1 MTLSIKNNPKYAKI
15 LHWGK
20 LITITGSAQ
29 LIIQAIAFIC
39 GITIIRLLP
48 VREYAFYTLANTTL
62 GAMSMLSDGGITYG
76 VMAEGGKVWQD
87 KNKLGIVLNTGLTL
101 RRKFATICIVLGMP
115 LLLFLLIQHG
125 ASWLMSSLIVLSLVP
140 AFLVALS
147 GSLLEI
153 VPKLHQNIV
162 ALQKIQVLNNIGRM
176 ISLYLTI
183 FLFPFAFVAIFAAGL
198 PQVWANFK
206 LRRLTKQNAYAPNNE
221 IDPIVRKRILNI
233 VKRILPDA
241 AYYSISGQISIWLI
255 SVFGTTSSI
264 AQIGALGRLATMLT
278 ILTVLFSTL
287 VSPRFARLPLEK
299 SLLLKRFVPIL
310 LSLFGISIVII
321 ISTYLLAN
329 PILWVLGKNYHGLQK
344 EIVLMMISSCLT
356 FVSSATFSVYSTKGW
371 ALNPL
376 ITIPI
381 SICSIIL
388 GIFLINIHSLAG
400 ILELNIF
407 TATSTTII
415 HIIYSFYKILN
426 IKSVGH
432 ER

>member
-1 MTLSIKNNPKYAKI
+1 MSFSIKNNPKYAKV

-48 VREYAFYTLANTTL
+48 IREYAFYTLANTTL
-62 GAMSMLSDGGITYG
+62 GTMTMLSDGGITYG

-87 KNKLGIVLNTGLTL
+87 KIKLGIVLNTGLNL
-101 RRKFATICIVLGMP
+101 RRKFATICILLGMP
-115 LLLFLLIQHG
+115 LLLILLIQHG
-125 ASWLMSSLIVLSLVP
+125 ASLLMSLLIIASLVP
-140 AFLVALS
+140 AFLVTLS

-162 ALQKIQVLNNIGRM
+162 ALQKIQVLNNIGRI

-183 FLFPFAFVAIFAAGL
+183 FLFPFAGVAIFAAGV
-198 PQVWANFK
+198 PQVWANIK
-206 LRRLTKQNAYAPNNE
+206 LRRLTKQNAYAANNE
-221 IDPIVRKRILNI
+221 TDPIVKKRILNI

-241 AYYSISGQISIWLI
+241 AYYSVSGQISIWLI
-255 SVFGTTSSI
+255 SFFGTTSSI
-264 AQIGALGRLATMLT
+264 AEIGALGRLATVLT

-287 VSPRFARLPLEK
+287 VSPRFARLPYDT
-299 SLLLKRFVPIL
+299 SVLLKRFVPIL
-310 LSLFGISIVII
+310 FSLFAISIVIVL
-321 ISTYLLAN
+321 TTFLLSHQ
-329 PILWVLGKNYHGLQK
+329 ILWVLGKNYHGLKK
-344 EIVLMMISSCLT
+344 ELVLMMISSCLT
-356 FVSSATFSVYSTKGW
+356 FISSVTFSVYSTKGW

-381 SICSIIL
+381 SVSSIIL

-407 TATSTTII
+407 TAITTTII

-426 IKSVGH
+426 IKIVNEH
-432 ER
+432 